1 MKDFLGRELN
11 VGDTVVFSIPH
22 YHGLAKARIDH
33 FATKMVVLDVTT
45 ASRSQGYVKPMCE
58 ATEWD
63 KAICRY
69 PCDCVKVEEDND

>member
-33 FATKMVVLDVTT
+33 FSPKMVVLDVTT
-45 ASRSQGYVKPMCE
+45 ASRSQGFVRPMSE
-58 ATEWD
+58 ATKWD

-69 PCDCVKVEEDND
+69 PQDCIKVEDIND

>member
-1 MKDFLGRELN
+1 MKDFLGKELN

-33 FATKMVVLDVTT
+33 FAKKMVVLDVTT
-45 ASRSQGYVKPMCE
+45 APRSDGYVKPMSE
-58 ATEWD
+58 ANEWD

-69 PCDCVKVEEDND
+69 PQDCMKVDE